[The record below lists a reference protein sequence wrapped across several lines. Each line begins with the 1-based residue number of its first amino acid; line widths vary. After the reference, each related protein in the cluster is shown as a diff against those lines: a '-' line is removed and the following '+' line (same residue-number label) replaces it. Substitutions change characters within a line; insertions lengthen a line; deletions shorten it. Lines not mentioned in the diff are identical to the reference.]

1 MNAIVSDI
9 ETVLDQQDVEA
20 ILCGVVNCGL

>member
-1 MNAIVSDI
+1 MNTLVNEIDS
-9 ETVLDQQDVEA
+9 VLEKQENEA